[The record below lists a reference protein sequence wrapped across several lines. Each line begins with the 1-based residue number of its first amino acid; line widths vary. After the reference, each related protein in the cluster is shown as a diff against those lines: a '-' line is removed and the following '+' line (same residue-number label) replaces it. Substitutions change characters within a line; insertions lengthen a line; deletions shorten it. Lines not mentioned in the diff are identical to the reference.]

1 MISLSIGQRDLSQ
14 VAEAMCWPLPLFF
27 ALL

>member
-14 VAEAMCWPLPLFF
+14 AAEAVCWPLPFFF